1 MSDNSS
7 QAAGI
12 YRRRIGDALVTV
24 VNDGYLD
31 VPVSILHGAEP
42 DEIQAALEQSF
53 APATPRIAVNAFVVE
68 IGGRRI
74 LVDAGGGATTVASMG
89 RLIGNLGH
97 AGYRTRDFG
106 TVLLTHIHPDH
117 SSGLLDADLKPL
129 FPEAEIVVHKDEL
142 KFWTS
147 ADVRDG
153 IIPAAKP
160 YIGSARALSQAYGDQ
175 FRAMDGGEVV
185 PGLTQL
191 PLPGHTPGHSGYVL
205 NSAGESLLIWGDT
218 VHIPELQ
225 IPIPG
230 VTSEFDI
237 SEDMAAESR
246 RKLFRHVADEK
257 LLVTGGHLHLPG
269 FAHLLRNGDDY
280 RLVPE
285 VCKVTF

>member
-1 MSDNSS
+1 MSENSS

-42 DEIQAALEQSF
+42 DKLKATLEQSL
-53 APATPRIAVNAFVVE
+53 APATPRIAVNAFVLE
-68 IGGRRI
+68 IGGKSI

-89 RLIGNLGH
+89 RLIDNLCH
-97 AGYRTRDFG
+97 AGYRTSDFG
-106 TVLLTHIHPDH
+106 LVLLTHIHPDH
-117 SSGLLDADLKPL
+117 SSGLLDADLRPI
-129 FPEAEIVVHKDEL
+129 FRDAEIVVHKDEL
-142 KFWTS
+142 DFWTS
-147 ADVRDG
+147 AEVRDG
-153 IIPAAKP
+153 IISAAKP
-160 YIGSARALSQAYGDQ
+160 YIGSAAALTQAYGGQ
-175 FRAMDGGEVV
+175 FRAVEGGEII
-185 PGLTQL
+185 PGLHQL

-237 SEDMAAESR
+237 SEDMAADSWR
-246 RKLFRHVADEK
+246 RLFRHVADER

-269 FAHLLRNGDDY
+269 FAHLVRNGDDY

-285 VCKVTF
+285 AWKVTL